1 MGITVNIYYTGQN
14 GSARAFAREMLESGL
29 VDRIRAEEGNR
40 RYEYFFPM
48 EDPETLLLI
57 DKWTDQA
64 AIDRHHATPM
74 MEEIARLRGKYDLHM
89 RVERYVE
96 DAAGM
101 PDQDAAFVRR

>member
-1 MGITVNIYYTGQN
+1 MSIAVNIYYKGTG
-14 GSARAFAREMLESGL
+14 GSARKF
-29 VDRIRAEEGNR
+29 AEEMESSGTAAEIRREAGNLK
-40 RYEYFFPM
+40 YEYFFQM
-48 EDPETLLLI
+48 SDPQTVLLI
-57 DKWTDQA
+57 DSWTDQA

-74 MEEIARLRGKYDLHM
+74 MEEIARLRDKYDLHM

>member
-1 MGITVNIYYTGQN
+1 MITVHIYYTGAQ
-14 GSARAFAREMLESGL
+14 GSALRFAQEMTESGA
-29 VDRIRAEEGNR
+29 VEKIRAEAGNLG
-40 RYEYFFPM
+40 YAYYPSL
-48 EDPETLLLI
+48 EDPETVLLI
-57 DKWTDQA
+57 DSWTDQA

-74 MEEIARLRGKYDLHM
+74 MEEIARLRDKYDLHM